1 MRWKSGSTVASERLP
16 KLAGRPAK
24 LISQPAVPKV
34 QPRSPWAMS
43 SPLSVGPRQVERGQ
57 RQRVVLGGEL
67 RRPRLV
73 VAVEAGLERR
83 LRVAEQVVDDADA
96 RREVLP
102 RRHRDRVEVALAD
115 EPADARLLLG
125 HLVRQVLPAQ
135 PGVDGQ
141 PVQRPRV
148 LDEEADVGVEL
159 LLVAQRRVVDRDRH
173 RVGERRRRGAG
184 VDLLQVAVGLAGV
197 HVRAPVV
204 LDAALDVVR
213 AGDVGQ
219 RAHHVEAVGIA
230 AAPVGQ
236 AVGQRGEVLVAAA
249 GVGVPLGR
257 ERHLVH
263 AVLVGDDV
271 FLVVERVAGLGQQLV
286 APGAGVLRRRR
297 VVARRGPD
305 LRRGVRVVAGVHA
318 VAAGLVDLVVV
329 DRELV
334 LRRDLP
340 GEAQQRALDA
350 LVVDARSRT
359 TSAPLRQPATAWSC
373 TACPT
378 ARTKVSATGAS
389 TDHIRPEVKNHSL
402 SRLIGPPTR
411 QVEVVDAVDAARRCA
426 GRGR

>member
-1 MRWKSGSTVASERLP
+1 MRWKSGSTVFSERMP
-16 KLAGRPAK
+16 KLDGRPAK

-34 QPRSPWAMS
+34 QPRSPCGDVVAVG
-43 SPLSVGPRQVERGQ
+43 VGPGQAERGQ

-67 RRPRLV
+67 RGPRLV

-83 LRVAEQVVDDADA
+83 LRVAEQVVDHAEA

-102 RRHRDRVEVALAD
+102 GRHRDLVEVALAD

-135 PGVDGQ
+135 AGVDGQ

-148 LDEEADVGVEL
+148 LDEDADVGVEL
-159 LLVAQRRVVDRDRH
+159 LLVAQRGVVDRDRH

-197 HVRAPVV
+197 DVGAPVV

-236 AVGQRGEVLVAAA
+236 AVGQGREVLVAAA
-249 GVGVPLGR
+249 GAGVPLGR
-257 ERHLVH
+257 ERRLVH

-286 APGAGVLRRRR
+286 APGAGVLGRRR

-318 VAAGLVDLVVV
+318 VAAVLVDLVVV

-334 LRRDLP
+334 LRAQICQVRRSSALSMLWSSMP
-340 GEAQQRALDA
+340 GLAATRAAAAAGDGLGD
-350 LVVDARSRT
+350 
-359 TSAPLRQPATAWSC
+359 
-373 TACPT
+373 TACP
-378 ARTKVSATGAS
+378 AGVTKVSAIGAS
-389 TDHIRPEVKNHSL
+389 TDHMRPEAKNHSL
-402 SRLIGPPTR
+402 SRLIGPPS
-411 QVEVVDAVDAARRCA
+411 ARLKS
-426 GRGR
+426 